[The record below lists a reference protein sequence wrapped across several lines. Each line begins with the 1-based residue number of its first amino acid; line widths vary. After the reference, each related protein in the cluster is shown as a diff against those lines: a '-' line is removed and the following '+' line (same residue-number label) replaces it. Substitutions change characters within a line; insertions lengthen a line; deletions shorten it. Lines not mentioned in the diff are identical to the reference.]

1 MRVPEALEPLVEQG
15 VIDEVLRP
23 LMAGKEAQIYLV
35 VAQGHLCV
43 AKVYKD
49 ATNRSFKHRSTYV
62 EGRKSR
68 DSRSERAMTK
78 GSKFGKAQ
86 LEEQW
91 KSAEVEAIHKLR
103 AADVRVP
110 EPYSFSDGVLL
121 MELVMN
127 ADGDPAPRLAD
138 IAEFTE
144 EEARWVFDCLLGD
157 IVRMLCAGLVHG
169 DLSDFNVLIAHDGP
183 VIIDFPQATD
193 AARNNNSQKLL
204 VRDVDN
210 VVAFMSRFL
219 PELQG
224 LEFGREMWDLYERGT
239 LRPDTRLTGTFQRST
254 KAIDTDAILRE
265 IEDAAREARAKR
277 EALGLPP
284 PRPARAPVVYET
296 VAVEPRGKKKGR
308 GGGQPQPQPQQE
320 RKGGGGRG
328 GARTAGPEAR
338 NHPQNQ
344 PRNPPRGERQETR
357 SEPRGERQAPRNEPQ
372 ERRGGGQQ
380 PRGQPH
386 RGAPRSEE
394 PMDDLPDDL
403 DDLLTVG

>member
-1 MRVPEALEPLVEQG
+1 
-15 VIDEVLRP
+15 
-23 LMAGKEAQIYLV
+23 
-35 VAQGHLCV
+35 
-43 AKVYKD
+43 
-49 ATNRSFKHRSTYV
+49 
-62 EGRKSR
+62 
-68 DSRSERAMTK
+68 
-78 GSKFGKAQ
+78 
-86 LEEQW
+86 
-91 KSAEVEAIHKLR
+91 
-103 AADVRVP
+103 
-110 EPYSFSDGVLL
+110 
-121 MELVMN
+121 
-127 ADGDPAPRLAD
+127 
-138 IAEFTE
+138 
-144 EEARWVFDCLLGD
+144 
-157 IVRMLCAGLVHG
+157 MLCAGLVHG